1 MDPMAKVLMRSM
13 SVRPPAKAGG
23 VPAEESIEAAHEASE
38 PEEPNDH
45 TVMAQEL
52 LDFIKAGDAS
62 GVAQV
67 LKHFVDACSS
77 YQDDSLED

>member
-13 SVRPPAKAGG
+13 AVGPSQKRGAPDD
-23 VPAEESIEAAHEASE
+23 ESIEAAPEASE
-38 PEEPNDH
+38 PEDPNDH